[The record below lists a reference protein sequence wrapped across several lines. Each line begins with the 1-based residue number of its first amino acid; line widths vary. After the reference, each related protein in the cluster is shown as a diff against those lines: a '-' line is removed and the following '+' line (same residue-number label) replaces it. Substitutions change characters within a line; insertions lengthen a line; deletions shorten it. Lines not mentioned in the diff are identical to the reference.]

1 MDRIDTLKTN
11 TVLTLAFL
19 VAYLIF
25 GATWLLWIA
34 LLLAV
39 GNVLESRATT
49 LIAYYWIRFASFL
62 GVFNTRILLAA
73 MFFVILTPIA
83 LLYRLFNREAVD
95 RFRKNSQSS
104 YFEDVRKSSSRE
116 DFEKLW

>member
-25 GATWLLWIA
+25 GAKWLLWIA

-39 GNVLESRATT
+39 GNAFESRATRV
-49 LIAYYWIRFASFL
+49 IARYWIRFASFL
-62 GVFNTRILLAA
+62 GAFNSRIILAV
-73 MFFVILTPIA
+73 MFFVVLTPIA

-95 RFRKNSQSS
+95 RFRKNNQSS
-104 YFEDVRKSSSRE
+104 YFDDVRKSSGRE

>member
-19 VAYLIF
+19 VAYLLF
-25 GATWLLWIA
+25 GAKWLLWIA

-39 GNVLESRATT
+39 GNAFESRATT
-49 LIAYYWIRFASFL
+49 VIARYWMRFASFL
-62 GVFNTRILLAA
+62 GAVNTRILLAVL
-73 MFFVILTPIA
+73 FFAILTPIA
-83 LLYRLFNREAVD
+83 LLYRLFNREAAD
-95 RFRKNSQSS
+95 RFKKNSQSS
-104 YFEDVRKSSSRE
+104 YFDDVRKSFSRE